1 MERVLHR
8 IIRKK
13 DLPQYVGLK
22 RTAID
27 DLIAKSEF
35 PKPIKLS
42 ERARGWTQEALISWQ
57 QQRIAASQS
66 A

>member
-1 MERVLHR
+1 MERVLQR
-8 IIRKK
+8 IVRKK

-27 DLIAKSEF
+27 DLIKAGTF

-42 ERARGWTQEALISWQ
+42 ERARGWTQESLISWQ
-57 QQRIAASQS
+57 QQRIAASE
-66 A
+66 